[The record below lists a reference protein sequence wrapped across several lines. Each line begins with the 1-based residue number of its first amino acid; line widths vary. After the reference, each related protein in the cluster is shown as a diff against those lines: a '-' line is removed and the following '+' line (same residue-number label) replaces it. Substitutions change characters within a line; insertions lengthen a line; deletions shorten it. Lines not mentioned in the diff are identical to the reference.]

1 MAFLFDKNYV
11 ISYNIYES
19 DNMKEK
25 LLELANNS
33 YSPYSKFRVATILVM
48 KDGTEIKGVNVEN
61 AAYGSSICSE
71 RSAIVSAISLG
82 YKKEDFK
89 ELHCMCAD
97 SNRISTS
104 CFGCRQV
111 ISEFFDKTAKL
122 YFYSNNGEV
131 KIYTVEELCPYPFNS
146 EDLK

>member
-1 MAFLFDKNYV
+1 
-11 ISYNIYES
+11 
-19 DNMKEK
+19 MKEK
-25 LLELANNS
+25 LLNLANNS

-48 KDGTEIKGVNVEN
+48 NDGCEISGVNVEN

-71 RSAIVSAISLG
+71 RSAIVSAISQG
-82 YKKEDFK
+82 YKKGDFK

-97 SNRISTS
+97 SKKISTS

-111 ISEFFDKTAKL
+111 ISEFFDKDADI
-122 YFYSNNGEV
+122 YFYSNTGEV
-131 KIYTVEELCPYPFNS
+131 KKYKVRELCPYPFDE